1 MMVGNQLKKDIINF
15 TFGFVCGV
23 VLLYIMV
30 QTTLEQMNMVID
42 KAYKLTIEMETRIQQ
57 DKVDKGE
64 DLLTKP
70 KRDKRII

>member
-1 MMVGNQLKKDIINF
+1 MKKDIINF

-70 KRDKRII
+70 KKDKRII

>member
-1 MMVGNQLKKDIINF
+1 MKKDIINF

-23 VLLYIMV
+23 VLLFIMV

>member
-1 MMVGNQLKKDIINF
+1 LKKDIINF

-64 DLLTKP
+64 DLIIKP
-70 KRDKRII
+70 KKNKRII

>member
-1 MMVGNQLKKDIINF
+1 LKKDIVNF
-15 TFGFVCGV
+15 IGGFVCGV

-57 DKVDKGE
+57 DKLNKGE
-64 DLLTKP
+64 DLLNLP
-70 KRDKRII
+70 KDKKSII

>member
-1 MMVGNQLKKDIINF
+1 MKKDIINF

-23 VLLYIMV
+23 VLIYIMV
-30 QTTLEQMNMVID
+30 QTTIEQMNMVID
-42 KAYKLTIEMETRIQQ
+42 KAYKLTVEMETRIQQ

-70 KRDKRII
+70 KRDKRVI

>member
-1 MMVGNQLKKDIINF
+1 MKKDIINF
-15 TFGFVCGV
+15 IGGFVCGV

-70 KRDKRII
+70 KRNKSII

>member
-1 MMVGNQLKKDIINF
+1 
-15 TFGFVCGV
+15 
-23 VLLYIMV
+23 
-30 QTTLEQMNMVID
+30 MVID
-42 KAYKLTIEMETRIQQ
+42 KAYKLTVEMETRIQQ

>member
-1 MMVGNQLKKDIINF
+1 MKKDIINF

-70 KRDKRII
+70 KRNKSII

>member
-1 MMVGNQLKKDIINF
+1 LKKDIINF
-15 TFGFVCGV
+15 IGGFVCGV

-57 DKVDKGE
+57 DKLNKGE
-64 DLLTKP
+64 DLLNLP
-70 KRDKRII
+70 KDKKSII

>member
-1 MMVGNQLKKDIINF
+1 MKKDIINF

-23 VLLYIMV
+23 VLIYIMV
-30 QTTLEQMNMVID
+30 QTTIEQMNMVID
-42 KAYKLTIEMETRIQQ
+42 KAYKLTVEMETRIQQ

>member
-1 MMVGNQLKKDIINF
+1 LKKDIINF

-23 VLLYIMV
+23 VLIYIMV

-42 KAYKLTIEMETRIQQ
+42 KAYKLTVEMETRIQQ

>member
-1 MMVGNQLKKDIINF
+1 MKKDIINF

-23 VLLYIMV
+23 VLLYIMI

>member
-1 MMVGNQLKKDIINF
+1 MKKDIINF

-23 VLLYIMV
+23 VLLYIMI

-64 DLLTKP
+64 DLIIKP
-70 KRDKRII
+70 KKNKRII

>member
-1 MMVGNQLKKDIINF
+1 MKKDIINF

-23 VLLYIMV
+23 VLIYIMV

-57 DKVDKGE
+57 DKLNKGE
-64 DLLTKP
+64 DLLNLP
-70 KRDKRII
+70 KDKKSII

>member
-1 MMVGNQLKKDIINF
+1 LKKDIINF

-23 VLLYIMV
+23 VLIYIMV
-30 QTTLEQMNMVID
+30 QTTIEQMNMVID
-42 KAYKLTIEMETRIQQ
+42 KAYKLTVEMETRIQQ

-70 KRDKRII
+70 KRDKRVI

>member
-1 MMVGNQLKKDIINF
+1 LKKDIINF

-23 VLLYIMV
+23 VLLYIMI

-64 DLLTKP
+64 DLIIKP
-70 KRDKRII
+70 KKNKRII

>member
-1 MMVGNQLKKDIINF
+1 MKKDIINF
-15 TFGFVCGV
+15 LGGFVCGV

-57 DKVDKGE
+57 DKLNKGE
-64 DLLTKP
+64 DLLNLP
-70 KRDKRII
+70 KDKKSII

>member
-1 MMVGNQLKKDIINF
+1 LKKDIINF

-70 KRDKRII
+70 KRDKSII

>member
-1 MMVGNQLKKDIINF
+1 MKKDIVNF
-15 TFGFVCGV
+15 IGGFVCGV

-57 DKVDKGE
+57 DKLNKGE
-64 DLLTKP
+64 DLLNLP
-70 KRDKRII
+70 KDKKSII

>member
-1 MMVGNQLKKDIINF
+1 MKKDIINF

-57 DKVDKGE
+57 DKLNKGE
-64 DLLTKP
+64 DLLNLP
-70 KRDKRII
+70 KDKKSII

>member
-1 MMVGNQLKKDIINF
+1 LKKDIINF

-23 VLLYIMV
+23 VLIYIMV
-30 QTTLEQMNMVID
+30 QTTIEQMNMVID
-42 KAYKLTIEMETRIQQ
+42 KAYKLTVEMETRIQQ

>member
-1 MMVGNQLKKDIINF
+1 MKKDIINF
-15 TFGFVCGV
+15 IGGFVCGV

-57 DKVDKGE
+57 DKLNKGE
-64 DLLTKP
+64 DLLNLP
-70 KRDKRII
+70 KDKKSII

>member
-1 MMVGNQLKKDIINF
+1 MKKDIINF

-64 DLLTKP
+64 DLIIKP
-70 KRDKRII
+70 KKNKRII

>member
-1 MMVGNQLKKDIINF
+1 MKKDIINF

-23 VLLYIMV
+23 VLIYIMV
-30 QTTLEQMNMVID
+30 QTTIEQMNMVID
-42 KAYKLTIEMETRIQQ
+42 KAYKLTVEMETRIQQ

-70 KRDKRII
+70 KKDKRVI

>member
-1 MMVGNQLKKDIINF
+1 MKKDIINF
-15 TFGFVCGV
+15 IGGFVCGV

>member
-1 MMVGNQLKKDIINF
+1 MKKDIINF

>member
-1 MMVGNQLKKDIINF
+1 MKKDIINF
-15 TFGFVCGV
+15 IGGFVCGV

-64 DLLTKP
+64 DLIIKP
-70 KRDKRII
+70 KKNKRII

>member
-1 MMVGNQLKKDIINF
+1 LKKDIINF

>member
-1 MMVGNQLKKDIINF
+1 MKKDIINF

-23 VLLYIMV
+23 VLIYIMV

-42 KAYKLTIEMETRIQQ
+42 KAYKLTVEMETRIQQ